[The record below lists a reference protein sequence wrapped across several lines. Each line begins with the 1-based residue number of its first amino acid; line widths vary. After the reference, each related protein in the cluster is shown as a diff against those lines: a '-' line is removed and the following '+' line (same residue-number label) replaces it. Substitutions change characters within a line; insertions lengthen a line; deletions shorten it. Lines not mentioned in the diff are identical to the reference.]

1 MKLTILYQFFLLLS
15 VTNAFYFYITGGD
28 RKCFYKELSQ
38 GTLLVGK
45 YDVEVYD
52 PNTDSFTKTNSKQL
66 GVIIDVEE
74 VFHDNHRVV
83 HQKGSPT
90 GEFTFSAIDSGDHK
104 ICFQPQSAGWLA
116 KVKTK
121 VNVNFEIGDDEKL
134 DSKKKG
140 KVDALTEKV
149 KVLNSKVSDIRR
161 EQKLMREREAAFR
174 DQSEKTN
181 SRVVRWSIIQLV
193 VLGATCAWQLHH
205 LRTFFVKQ
213 KIV

>member
-1 MKLTILYQFFLLLS
+1 MRVSILSSIFLYLS
-15 VTNAFYFYITGGD
+15 IANAFYFYITGGD

-52 PNTDSFTKTNSKQL
+52 PNTDSFSKTTAKQL

-74 VFHDNHRVV
+74 VFDDNHRVV
-83 HQKGSPT
+83 HQKGAPN
-90 GEFTFSAIDSGDHK
+90 GEFTFSAIDSGDHR
-104 ICFQPQSAGWLA
+104 ICFQPQSGGWLA

-121 VNVNFEIGDDEKL
+121 VNVDFEIGDNEKL

-140 KVDALTEKV
+140 KVQSLTEKV
-149 KVLNSKVSDIRR
+149 KILNNKILDIKR
-161 EQKLMREREAAFR
+161 EQKLMREREASFR

-193 VLGATCAWQLHH
+193 ALGATCAWQLNH